1 MQLRPPQPAIFL
13 FLLDVSSIAQQTG
26 YLQVVCDT
34 ILDQLDKLPGDT
46 RKQVGFIAYN
56 SAVHFYN
63 IAENYNQP
71 HEVTVLDLED
81 IFLPFPD
88 NLVVNLKACTE
99 LIKDL
104 LAQIPKRFEN
114 QHDPYS
120 SLGAALQ
127 AAYKLLVRVLF

>member
-1 MQLRPPQPAIFL
+1 MTFFLQLRPPQPAIFL

-34 ILDQLDKLPGDT
+34 ILEQLEKLPGDT

-71 HEVTVLDLED
+71 HEVTVLDLEG
-81 IFLPFPD
+81 
-88 NLVVNLKACTE
+88 KADKSWIT
-99 LIKDL
+99 K
-104 LAQIPKRFEN
+104 
-114 QHDPYS
+114 
-120 SLGAALQ
+120 
-127 AAYKLLVRVLF
+127 